1 MDAYHLRNF
10 FNFPDIEEPT
20 FELISYSSQSSTSER
35 SEDSGVG
42 LLKEENLRKLQEQ
55 LNPFIYQI
63 APTRNLYYTNAQYPL
78 VLEERGCT
86 FIDAQDE
93 RAPSSLETI
102 INALKVDRANPI
114 PSEKAREMW
123 DEVRVATSEALVAA
137 VVTSDILSSSSIR
150 RRDSDNRIN
159 LTGQWGNGFPLP
171 SRNSEPN
178 FLIAAPNPDATI
190 GYNGENVG
198 GYYKARDHLGDHCS
212 PVKGDKQL
220 LFPVVTAEVKGLNSD
235 AYAQRQNM

>member
-1 MDAYHLRNF
+1 MA
-10 FNFPDIEEPT
+10 
-20 FELISYSSQSSTSER
+20 STRDLS
-35 SEDSGVG
+35 
-42 LLKEENLRKLQEQ
+42 
-55 LNPFIYQI
+55 
-63 APTRNLYYTNAQYPL
+63 YTNAQYPL
-78 VLEERGCT
+78 ALEERGCT

-93 RAPSSLETI
+93 RAPSNLETP
-102 INALKVDRANPI
+102 INALKVDRANRI
-114 PSEKAREMW
+114 PSEKAREIW
-123 DEVRVATSEALVAA
+123 DEVRAATSEALVAE
-137 VVTSDILSSSSIR
+137 VVTLNILNRASMR
-150 RRDSDNRIN
+150 RRDSDSRIN

-212 PVKGDKQL
+212 PVKCDKQL
-220 LFPVVTAEVKGLNSD
+220 LFPVVTVEVKSLNSD